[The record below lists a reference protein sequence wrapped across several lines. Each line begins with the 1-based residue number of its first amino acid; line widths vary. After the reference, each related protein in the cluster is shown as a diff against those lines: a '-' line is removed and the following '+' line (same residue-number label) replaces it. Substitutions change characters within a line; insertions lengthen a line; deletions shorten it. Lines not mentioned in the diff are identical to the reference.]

1 MLRITALNISSNCSI
16 ILKATNRSFVLVQ
29 DLIVLG
35 HGDAEDDGSDVLEAV
50 DPLLTLT
57 SLPANIKQS
66 EQKQLLICFD
76 KKKHFLNLVGFG
88 KSLLHKGTLHE
99 QNKKKLLNS
108 DYPCAKLFIL
118 LLFNGLKKTTCIFSQ
133 RKAVCHQMI
142 FLL

>member
-66 EQKQLLICFD
+66 EQKQLLIGFD
-76 KKKHFLNLVGFG
+76 KKQV
-88 KSLLHKGTLHE
+88 
-99 QNKKKLLNS
+99 
-108 DYPCAKLFIL
+108 
-118 LLFNGLKKTTCIFSQ
+118 
-133 RKAVCHQMI
+133 
-142 FLL
+142 